1 MKRLISFILLLS
13 LLVSLCSCD
22 EYVSSF
28 SAVGLVRSNTSH
40 SFETSFLS
48 LEGQLVFKI
57 KKTEKGTEGDI
68 NYSVKVDEGELNL
81 YYDIYGTKE
90 LLANVKAGESVDSS
104 GGYIEGGKT
113 VYFIIEATEGT
124 RGKVSVELDK

>member
-1 MKRLISFILLLS
+1 M
-13 LLVSLCSCD
+13 
-22 EYVSSF
+22 
-28 SAVGLVRSNTSH
+28 
-40 SFETSFLS
+40 
-48 LEGQLVFKI
+48 VFKI

-68 NYSVKVDEGELNL
+68 SYSVKVDEGELNL

-104 GGYIEGGKT
+104 GGYVEGGKT
-113 VYFIIEATEGT
+113 VYFIIEAAEGT